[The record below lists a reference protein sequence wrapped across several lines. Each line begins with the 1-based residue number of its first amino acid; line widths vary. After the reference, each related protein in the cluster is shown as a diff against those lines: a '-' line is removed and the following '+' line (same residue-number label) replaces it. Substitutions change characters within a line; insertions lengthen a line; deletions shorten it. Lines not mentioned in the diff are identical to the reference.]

1 MMKHLCYALLALLF
15 LPLAY
20 AQGSG
25 GTGGAP
31 ADAGGVEG
39 LVVMRSA
46 HPFDETR
53 SRLEA
58 ALRENDLTIID
69 RIDHSRNASQA
80 GLGLLPTLLIVFG
93 NPAAGT
99 PLMQAERTVAIDL
112 PQKMLVY
119 QDNDGVFVA
128 YNDPMYL
135 AERHHLTGVDAI
147 LENVADTLQS
157 VATAATAP

>member
-1 MMKHLCYALLALLF
+1 MTKQLRCVFLALLL

-20 AQGSG
+20 AQQSG

-31 ADAGGVEG
+31 EDAGSAEG
-39 LVVMRSA
+39 LIVVRSA
-46 HPFDETR
+46 HPFDETQ
-53 SRLEA
+53 SRLET

-135 AERHHLTGVDAI
+135 AERHHLTGVDTI
-147 LENVADTLQS
+147 LENVAATLQK
-157 VATAATAP
+157 VTTAATAP

>member
-1 MMKHLCYALLALLF
+1 MTR
-15 LPLAY
+15 P
-20 AQGSG
+20 
-25 GTGGAP
+25 
-31 ADAGGVEG
+31 
-39 LVVMRSA
+39 
-46 HPFDETR
+46 R

-135 AERHHLTGVDAI
+135 AERHHLTGVDAHFG
-147 LENVADTLQS
+147 ERRGH
-157 VATAATAP
+157 APERCHRRHRALSHKVTPKNRHAF